1 MHIFET
7 ENHHSMHFH
16 SIHVYYIKQRINK
29 PSLHLIRTKNFIHER
44 STYMYIKLIFFFYRM
59 VTKVLRKKQL
69 QQVLEVNRK

>member
-7 ENHHSMHFH
+7 EKHHSMHFH

-44 STYMYIKLIFFFYRM
+44 STYMYVKLIFFSF
-59 VTKVLRKKQL
+59 TGW
-69 QQVLEVNRK
+69 